1 VQTQDERLAVARE
14 TPVGVVGVVEG
25 LFTAEAAG
33 APMIAHETVQVIVGA
48 GLVGDR
54 YAAGSGTYSQ
64 VPGGNR
70 ELTLIAAEAL
80 EMIAREFDVPLTQAQ
95 CRRNIITRGVNLDAL
110 YGKRFRIGAVECYG
124 ARECPP
130 CGYIER
136 LTGIAGLNRALSG
149 RGGLRVDILSAGEI
163 AVGDTIYDV
172 RDALSTN
179 AAPRVAPVLL
189 S

>member
-1 VQTQDERLAVARE
+1 MQTQDERVAVAPG

-80 EMIAREFDVPLTQAQ
+80 EMIAREFNVSLTQAQ
-95 CRRNIITRGVNLDAL
+95 CRRNIVTRGVNLDAL

-136 LTGIAGLNRALSG
+136 LTGIAVLNRALSG

-163 AVGDTIYDV
+163 AVGDTIHDV
-172 RDALSTN
+172 RDALSTD